1 MHLCI
6 FNNNKIIWGYEI
18 IFHISNTHI
27 IIVEYIWNNINA
39 IKKINK
45 QMFLVYFD
53 KKTEHNKK
61 IV

>member
-18 IFHISNTHI
+18 IFYISNTHI

-45 QMFLVYFD
+45 QMFLVLWQ
-53 KKTEHNKK
+53 KNRT
-61 IV
+61 

>member
-1 MHLCI
+1 MHLYI

-18 IFHISNTHI
+18 IFYISNTHI

-45 QMFLVYFD
+45 QMFLVYF
-53 KKTEHNKK
+53 
-61 IV
+61 

>member
-6 FNNNKIIWGYEI
+6 FNNNKIIWSYEI
-18 IFHISNTHI
+18 IFHISNRHI